1 MLGCGLVPMSPGG
14 LHSQGPDEGPARDDQ
29 VVATTKAVLL
39 VEDEPAIALSL
50 GDALREEGLAVATA
64 QNGLEALQ
72 LLRNG
77 LRPSVILLDLM
88 MPVMDGWDFRHEQL
102 HDPTLKDIPVIVV
115 TATGFSADT
124 IRGQFGNVDELPKPV
139 PYFDLLGFIDRAG
152 SPGSPAA

>member
-77 LRPSVILLDLM
+77 LRHGQRHVQHRLCGRDGPGL
-88 MPVMDGWDFRHEQL
+88 PVPVELWRQL
-102 HDPTLKDIPVIVV
+102 RRRTAPVALSEREVSV
-115 TATGFSADT
+115 TAPTAVRPRATPGC
-124 IRGQFGNVDELPKPV
+124 LP
-139 PYFDLLGFIDRAG
+139 GR
-152 SPGSPAA
+152 

>member
-88 MPVMDGWDFRHEQL
+88 MPVMDGASFREAQRR
-102 HDPTLKDIPVIVV
+102 DPRLAAIPVVV
-115 TATGFSADT
+115 LSA
-124 IRGQFGNVDELPKPV
+124 GG
-139 PYFDLLGFIDRAG
+139 
-152 SPGSPAA
+152 